1 MKKLY
6 ASLLFIAASLLARP
20 TQAQYYTFND
30 AAGGLSSYK
39 QDFNTLSGNV
49 ALTSNHLNSPSEVY
63 AEAEFPG
70 YPAPNNY
77 YAPGTISAN
86 DGSNAT
92 GNYYHFGYASG
103 AGASDRSFGGIAAL
117 STANGIGYA
126 GIRFKNASS
135 VTIQNL
141 EVQYAMEQWYNSGRQ
156 DAAQVDVSYLAGSSV
171 TSLLQATGTWVS
183 VPALQVK
190 APSTTTKALTSRDG
204 NSAANRRLVST
215 TIMGINL
222 APGQEVMIRWAYALN
237 STTNG
242 NGLSIDDVV
251 VTPETGIFYSKT
263 TGDLSALGTWGQN
276 MDGTGTAPG
285 SFTTDNQIFYVMSAS
300 PGTNPA
306 YVAAPSSNATADRI
320 GATASPTTAS
330 WTVSGA
336 NSKIVVGTASA
347 PATLLVDYTKN
358 IAGVID
364 VSPGSLFVTRRTL
377 ANGPIGFTLGTLAST
392 STVEYNSGSTS
403 HSIQPNQYS
412 NLKVTGS
419 GSNPSTNPKNLFN
432 STIVTG
438 ILMVG
443 GGSNLVLGDYDLTVI
458 SSGSITGSATGYV
471 VTSGKGRLRMLVP
484 RASSTALGTQVAFP
498 VGSSFT
504 SYTPVT
510 LQQTTSN
517 SDDVFEV
524 RVIDNVY
531 SSYDASYT
539 PNGPAITNQVVNKT
553 WLVSKE
559 VPANAANVT
568 MTTQWN
574 MSENSGNFKTAT
586 AHINHYTG
594 GAWDSYNTEVGVTGP
609 NAGPFVVKR
618 SNITSFSPFGVS
630 SQPAG
635 PLPVVLT
642 SFGAQRSGAAV
653 RCAWTTASEV
663 NSRGFDVER
672 SLDGHTFAT
681 LGMVAAAGTAAT
693 TRAYTFLDAHAP
705 TTTAYYRLRQLDLNG
720 TASYSPVVSVEALAG
735 GTSATGVAVPNPT
748 TGLVTIWAGANV
760 TQAEV
765 LTVLGA
771 SVLRQQL
778 AEPTPQV
785 ALDLS
790 SLPAGVYLV
799 RLATA
804 NGPQVVRVNKQ

>member
-1 MKKLY
+1 MT
-6 ASLLFIAASLLARP
+6 AP
-20 TQAQYYTFND
+20 TPRVT
-30 AAGGLSSYK
+30 
-39 QDFNTLSGNV
+39 
-49 ALTSNHLNSPSEVY
+49 
-63 AEAEFPG
+63 
-70 YPAPNNY
+70 
-77 YAPGTISAN
+77 
-86 DGSNAT
+86 
-92 GNYYHFGYASG
+92 YYHFGYASG

-171 TSLLQATGTWVS
+171 TSLLQATGSWVS

-190 APSTTTKALTSRDG
+190 APSTATVIASRDG

-215 TIMGINL
+215 TIVGINL

-251 VTPETGIFYSKT
+251 VTPETGIFYSKP
-263 TGDLSALGTWGQN
+263 TGDLSALATWGQN
-276 MDGTGTAPG
+276 MDGTGTVPG
-285 SFTTDNQIFYVMSAS
+285 SFTADNQIFYVMSAS
-300 PGTNPA
+300 PGANPT
-306 YVAAPSSNATADRI
+306 YSSTTADRI
-320 GATASPTTAS
+320 GATASLNTAS

-336 NSKIVVGTASA
+336 NVKIVVGTASA

-358 IAGVID
+358 IVANTID
-364 VSPGSLFVTRRTL
+364 VSPGSYFVNRHTNTSPY
-377 ANGPIGFTLGTLAST
+377 GPVSFTLGILASA
-392 STVEYNSGSTS
+392 STVEYNSNSTA

-412 NLKVTGS
+412 NLRITGTNS
-419 GSNPSTNPKNLFN
+419 SRNLNPKNLFN
-432 STIVTG
+432 TTIVTG
-438 ILMVG
+438 TLMVG

-458 SSGSITGSATGYV
+458 SSGSISGSATGYV
-471 VTSGKGRLRMLVP
+471 VTNGKGRLRILVP
-484 RASSTALGTQVAFP
+484 RASSTAVGTQVAFP

-510 LQQTTSN
+510 LQQTTAT
-517 SDDVFEV
+517 SDDMFEV

-531 SSYDASYT
+531 GSYDTSNNYA
-539 PNGPAITNQVVNKT
+539 PNGPAITNQIVNKT

-568 MTTQWN
+568 MTTQWSA
-574 MSENSGNFKTAT
+574 SESSGNFANAT

-594 GAWDSYNTEVGVTGP
+594 GAWDSYNSEVGATGTGP
-609 NAGPFVVKR
+609 YVVKR

-642 SFGAQRSGAAV
+642 AFGAQRNGAAV
-653 RCAWTTASEV
+653 RCAWTTASEAG
-663 NSRGFDVER
+663 SQGFDVER
-672 SLDGHTFAT
+672 SLDGRTFAP
-681 LGMVAAAGTAAT
+681 LGTIAAAGTAAT
-693 TRAYTFLDAHAP
+693 AHAYTFLDAHGPA
-705 TTTAYYRLRQLDLNG
+705 TTAYYRLHQLDLDG
-720 TASYSPVVSVEALAG
+720 TASYSPVVAVEALAG
-735 GTSATGVAVPNPT
+735 GTSAAGVAVPNPT
-748 TGLVTIWAGANV
+748 AGPLTIWARANV

-765 LTVLGA
+765 LNVLGA
-771 SVLRQQL
+771 SVLKQQL
-778 AEPTPQV
+778 AAPTPQV

-790 SLPAGVYLV
+790 GLPAGVYLV

>member
-1 MKKLY
+1 M
-6 ASLLFIAASLLARP
+6 AGLLAGPAR
-20 TQAQYYTFND
+20 AQYTFSD
-30 AAGGLSSYK
+30 AAGGLNPYK

-49 ALTSNHLNSPSEVY
+49 ALTSNHLSSLPEIY

-70 YPAPNNY
+70 YPAGYNY

-92 GNYYHFGYASG
+92 GDYYHFGYASG
-103 AGASDRSFGGIAAL
+103 MGASDRSFGGIAL
-117 STANGIGYA
+117 TTTANGIGYV
-126 GIRFKNASS
+126 GIRFKNATS

-156 DAAQVDVSYLAGSSV
+156 DAAQVDVSYLTGSSV
-171 TSLLQATGTWVS
+171 ASLLQATGTWVS

-190 APSTTTKALTSRDG
+190 APSTATVIASRDG
-204 NSAANRRLVST
+204 NSAANRRQVST
-215 TIMGINL
+215 TITGINL
-222 APGQEVMIRWAYALN
+222 APGQEVMLRWAYALN

-251 VTPETGIFYSKT
+251 VTPETGIFYSNA

-276 MDGTGTAPG
+276 TDGSGTAPT
-285 SFTTDNQIFYVMSAS
+285 SFSADNQIFYVMSAN
-300 PGTNPA
+300 PGTNPT
-306 YVAAPSSNATADRI
+306 YISGTTADRI
-320 GATASPTTAS
+320 GGMASPTTAN
-330 WTVSGA
+330 WTIGGA
-336 NSKIVVGTASA
+336 NSKIVVGTAGA

-358 IAGVID
+358 ITGTID
-364 VSPGSLFVTRRTL
+364 VSPGSYLVHCHTDTSPY
-377 ANGPIGFTLGTLAST
+377 GPAGFTLGTLAST
-392 STVEYNSGSTS
+392 STVEYNSSSTP
-403 HSIQPNQYS
+403 HSIQPNQYG

-419 GSNPSTNPKNLFN
+419 GSNPSENPKNLFN
-432 STIVTG
+432 TTIVTG
-438 ILMVG
+438 TLTVG
-443 GGSNLVLGDYDLTVI
+443 AGSNLVLGNNDLTII

-471 VTSGKGRLRMLVP
+471 VTNGTGRLRMLVP
-484 RASSTALGTQVAFP
+484 RASSTAFGPQVAFP

-510 LQQTTSN
+510 LQQTTAN

-531 SSYDASYT
+531 GSYDTSNNYA

-559 VPANAANVT
+559 VPDNAANVT

-574 MSENSGNFKTAT
+574 TGESSSNFINAT

-609 NAGPFVVKR
+609 AGGPFVVKR

-642 SFGAQRSGAAV
+642 AFTAERNGAGV

-672 SLDGHTFAT
+672 SLDGHTFTT
-681 LGMVAAAGTAAT
+681 LGTVAAAGTSAT
-693 TRAYTFLDAHAP
+693 THAYAFLDAHAP
-705 TTTAYYRLRQLDLNG
+705 TTTAYYRLHQLDLDG
-720 TASYSPVVSVEALAG
+720 TAAYSPVVAVGPLAG
-735 GTSATGVAVPNPT
+735 VAPAAGAAFPNPT
-748 TGLVTIWAGANV
+748 AGPLTIWAGANV

-765 LTVLGA
+765 LNVLGA
-771 SVLRQQL
+771 LVLKQQL

-790 SLPAGVYLV
+790 NLPAGVYLV

-804 NGPQVVRVNKQ
+804 NGAQVVRVNKQ